1 MTSRD
6 LMVALAAT
14 LSLANAQPGP
24 PVNSGAAILQDF
36 EKRVA
41 GYVKVHKA
49 AEGKLHSL
57 KPTASPEKIMHH
69 EHELRHGIRDARRS
83 ARAGDIFTPEI
94 SAEFRRLI
102 GLAMQA
108 GNASRIK
115 GSLKRDEPVALR
127 LRVNDAYPQK
137 VPLQS
142 TPPTLLLNLPHLPAE
157 VEYRVVGHDLA
168 LLDAKA
174 NLIVDLIH
182 NAIP

>member
-6 LMVALAAT
+6 LLLVLAGT
-14 LSLANAQPGP
+14 FSLANAQQGG
-24 PVNSGAAILQDF
+24 PVNAGAAILQDF

-69 EHELRHGIRDARRS
+69 ERELRHRIREARRS
-83 ARAGDIFTPEI
+83 AKAGDIFTPEI
-94 SAEFRRLI
+94 SGEFRRLI

-108 GNASRIK
+108 GSASRIK
-115 GSLKRDEPVALR
+115 GSLDSDEPVALR
-127 LRVNDAYPQK
+127 LRVNDAYPER

-168 LLDAKA
+168 LLDVKA
-174 NLIVDLIH
+174 NLIVDLITK
-182 NAIP
+182 AIP